1 MEQNANVFETLPL
14 SPEVLRAAQE
24 LGYASLT
31 PIQAS
36 AIPLILEGHDV
47 VGRSSTGT
55 GKTAAFG
62 IPVVERVSRIAPNRP
77 QALIL
82 APTRELALQISGELR
97 KYARYKPAA
106 AVCTVYGGD
115 SYFAQNSG
123 LRASSIVV
131 GTPGRIM
138 DHMRRGTLLLD
149 ELETVVLDEA
159 DEMLNMGFVDDI
171 REILSSAPENRQTLL
186 FSATMPPAILALT
199 QDFQRDPKL
208 VAVDGGQ
215 RTLDTIEQFFY
226 HIPQAQK
233 MQALNLLLQRY
244 GQGRAVVFCNTRR
257 MVDELVEY
265 LSQAGF
271 SATGLHGEMS
281 QSIRTRVMSDFKM
294 GRLNVLVATDV
305 AARGIDVEDVRAVF
319 NYDIPD
325 DNEYYIHRIGR
336 TGRAGRSGESHT
348 LACNS
353 AQIRR
358 IKELE
363 RFLRTP
369 IRRAYMPSKE
379 ELFALHRDAAKRRVM
394 ENMSTMASVNWA
406 QLVEEMEQEGLDL
419 RAVACALLQMN
430 EGARSMELPEVTDIV
445 PTARPQTPPNGS
457 AKAPAR
463 RRNAPSGDMV
473 ALTASIGRNQRI
485 APNFIVS
492 AIVEGANVPAKTI
505 GKIDIYAEYT
515 RVEVTPDSARSI
527 LQTMQLTRIKG
538 NRVRFSLAETAP
550 KRTVKPHKKAKK

>member
-1 MEQNANVFETLPL
+1 MEQNVFESLPL

-171 REILSSAPENRQTLL
+171 REILSSAPEQRQTLL

-226 HIPQAQK
+226 HIPQPQK

-265 LSQAGF
+265 LTQAGF

-294 GRLNVLVATDV
+294 GRLSVLVATDV

-379 ELFALHRDAAKRRVM
+379 ELFALRRDAAKRRVM

-406 QLVEEMEQEGLDL
+406 PLVEEMEQEGLDL

-430 EGARSMELPEVTDIV
+430 EGGRSMELPDVTDIV
-445 PTARPQTPPNGS
+445 PTTRPQTPPSGK
-457 AKAPAR
+457 AAAPAR
-463 RRNAPSGDMV
+463 RKNVPSGDMV

-492 AIVEGANVPAKTI
+492 AIVEGANVAANTI
-505 GKIDIYAEYT
+505 GKIDIYADHT

-550 KRTVKPHKKAKK
+550 KRPAKPYKMSKK

>member
-1 MEQNANVFETLPL
+1 MEQNEYVFETLPL

-62 IPVVERVSRIAPNRP
+62 IPVVERVSRIEPNRP

-97 KYARYKPAA
+97 KYARYKPVA

-199 QDFQRDPKL
+199 QDFQREPKL

-226 HIPQAQK
+226 HIPQSQK

-294 GRLNVLVATDV
+294 GRLSVLVATDV

-363 RFLRTP
+363 RFLRAP

-379 ELFALHRDAAKRRVM
+379 ELFALRRDAAKRRVM
-394 ENMSTMASVNWA
+394 DNMSTMASVNWA
-406 QLVEEMEQEGLDL
+406 PLVEEMEQEGLDL

-430 EGARSMELPEVTDIV
+430 EGGRSMELPDVTDIV
-445 PTARPQTPPNGS
+445 PTARPQTPPNVS

-463 RRNAPSGDMV
+463 RKNAPAGDMV

-492 AIVEGANVPAKTI
+492 AIVEGANVAASTI
-505 GKIDIYAEYT
+505 GKIDIYADHT

-527 LQTMQLTRIKG
+527 LQSMQLTRIKG

-550 KRTVKPHKKAKK
+550 KRPAKPYKKPKK

>member
-1 MEQNANVFETLPL
+1 MEQNVFESLPL

-171 REILSSAPENRQTLL
+171 REILSSAPEQRQTLL

-226 HIPQAQK
+226 HIPQPQK

-265 LSQAGF
+265 LTQAGF

-294 GRLNVLVATDV
+294 GRLSVLVATDV

-336 TGRAGRSGESHT
+336 TGLAGRSGESHT

-379 ELFALHRDAAKRRVM
+379 ELFALRRDAAKRRVM
-394 ENMSTMASVNWA
+394 ENMSTMA
-406 QLVEEMEQEGLDL
+406 
-419 RAVACALLQMN
+419 
-430 EGARSMELPEVTDIV
+430 
-445 PTARPQTPPNGS
+445 
-457 AKAPAR
+457 
-463 RRNAPSGDMV
+463 
-473 ALTASIGRNQRI
+473 
-485 APNFIVS
+485 
-492 AIVEGANVPAKTI
+492 
-505 GKIDIYAEYT
+505 
-515 RVEVTPDSARSI
+515 
-527 LQTMQLTRIKG
+527 
-538 NRVRFSLAETAP
+538 
-550 KRTVKPHKKAKK
+550 

>member
-1 MEQNANVFETLPL
+1 M
-14 SPEVLRAAQE
+14 
-24 LGYASLT
+24 
-31 PIQAS
+31 
-36 AIPLILEGHDV
+36 
-47 VGRSSTGT
+47 
-55 GKTAAFG
+55 
-62 IPVVERVSRIAPNRP
+62 
-77 QALIL
+77 
-82 APTRELALQISGELR
+82 
-97 KYARYKPAA
+97 
-106 AVCTVYGGD
+106 
-115 SYFAQNSG
+115 
-123 LRASSIVV
+123 V

-379 ELFALHRDAAKRRVM
+379 ELFALRRDAAKRRVM

-550 KRTVKPHKKAKK
+550 KHTVKPHKKAKK

>member
-1 MEQNANVFETLPL
+1 MEQNVFESLPL

-62 IPVVERVSRIAPNRP
+62 IPVVERVSRITPNRP

-97 KYARYKPAA
+97 KYARYKPEA

-115 SYFAQNSG
+115 SYIAQNSG

-138 DHMRRGTLLLD
+138 DHMRRGTLLLE

-171 REILSSAPENRQTLL
+171 RQILSSAPEQRQTLL

-265 LSQAGF
+265 LTQAGF

-294 GRLNVLVATDV
+294 GRLSVLVATDV

-369 IRRAYMPSKE
+369 IRRAYMPTKE
-379 ELFALHRDAAKRRVM
+379 ELFALRRDAAKRRVM
-394 ENMSTMASVNWA
+394 ENMSTMASINWA
-406 QLVEEMEQEGLDL
+406 PLVEEMEQEGLDL
-419 RAVACALLQMN
+419 RVVACALLQMN
-430 EGARSMELPEVTDIV
+430 EGGRSMELPDVTDIV
-445 PTARPQTPPNGS
+445 PTARPQTPPSGK
-457 AKAPAR
+457 AAAPAR
-463 RRNAPSGDMV
+463 RKNASFGDMV

-492 AIVEGANVPAKTI
+492 AIVEGANVAANTI
-505 GKIDIYAEYT
+505 GKIDIYADHT

-538 NRVRFSLAETAP
+538 NRVRFSLAETAL
-550 KRTVKPHKKAKK
+550 KRPAKPYKKSKK